1 MLKATDSIL
10 LVITVIKAMKTKIK
24 VKEMDPGISLVICWL
39 RLCTPN
45 AKGLGSTPDQET
57 GAHMPQRKDPTC

>member
-1 MLKATDSIL
+1 MLIATDSIL

-24 VKEMDPGISLVICWL
+24 VKEMDPGISLVIRWL

-45 AKGLGSTPDQET
+45 ARGLE
-57 GAHMPQRKDPTC
+57 PTCHNEKILHAKQRSHMS